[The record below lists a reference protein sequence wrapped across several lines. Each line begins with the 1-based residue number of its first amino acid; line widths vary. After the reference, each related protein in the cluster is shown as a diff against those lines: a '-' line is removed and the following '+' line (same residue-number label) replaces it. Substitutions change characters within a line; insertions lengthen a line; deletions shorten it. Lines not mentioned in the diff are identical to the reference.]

1 MSTLTLSQAIFPT
14 RTPARHAL
22 LVVGAS
28 LLVAALAQVSIPLP
42 FTPVP
47 ITGQTLGVLLTG
59 IVLGSRMAA
68 LAMALYLLEGAI
80 GLPFFAGGRSGLGG
94 PTTGYLLS
102 YPLAAFLT
110 GWLAER
116 GWDRKPLTAAA
127 AMLTGSLVIFGLGA
141 TWLSAY
147 VGGAMKAFTL
157 GVLPFIPGDLLKT
170 AMTSGLLPLTWRLLG
185 RRSSE
190 ASSS

>member
-1 MSTLTLSQAIFPT
+1 MSTLTLSQALFPA
-14 RTPARHAL
+14 RTPARDL
-22 LVVGAS
+22 LIVVGAS
-28 LLVAALAQVSIPLP
+28 LAVAALAQVAIPLP

-47 ITGQTLGVLLTG
+47 ITGQTLGVLLAG
-59 IVLGSRMAA
+59 VALGSRRAA
-68 LAMALYLLEGAI
+68 LAMALYLLEGAV

-94 PTTGYLLS
+94 STTGYLLA
-102 YPLAAFLT
+102 YPLAAFFT

-141 TWLSAY
+141 AWLSAY
-147 VGGAMKAFTL
+147 VGGPAKAFAL

-170 AMTSGLLPLTWRLLG
+170 ALASGLLPLTWRLLG
-185 RRSSE
+185 KRGD
-190 ASSS
+190 